1 MTDKGWSKMQL
12 GVQPRKVGD
21 RKKKKLSVLATQV
34 GKASSGSQF
43 QKDWNPIITV
53 GAGQFMGTGLYDR
66 NVYIRTGQQAER
78 RARPSETHPQ

>member
-21 RKKKKLSVLATQV
+21 RKKKKLSALATQV

-53 GAGQFMGTGLYDR
+53 GAGDTCKTYWKMKPQLKL
-66 NVYIRTGQQAER
+66 IER
-78 RARPSETHPQ
+78 GD